1 MSASGVPSWCFKMS
15 KRIGED
21 HDFPDVTNG
30 SKGCEKQGRVVRPD
44 KVFFNWFE
52 GVEIGGNT
60 STNDGY
66 SMIFQRRCW
75 FTRNFSAGNSP

>member
-1 MSASGVPSWCFKMS
+1 MGP
-15 KRIGED
+15 
-21 HDFPDVTNG
+21 
-30 SKGCEKQGRVVRPD
+30 RVVKN
-44 KVFFNWFE
+44 KVGLFGSFFNWFG

-75 FTRNFSAGNSP
+75 FTRNFSAGKKSLTFVEVLNHHARVFDKSHQSRVVAPSTLL